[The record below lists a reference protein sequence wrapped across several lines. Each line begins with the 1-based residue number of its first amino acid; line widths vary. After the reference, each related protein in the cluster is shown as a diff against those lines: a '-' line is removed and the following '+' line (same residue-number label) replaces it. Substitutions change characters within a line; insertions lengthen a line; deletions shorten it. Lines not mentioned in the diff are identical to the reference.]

1 MQLTSEFADAP
12 NAVQTSR
19 VGSEDFSQTWR
30 DSAARTALAHA
41 VPKAGTLAP
50 HPGCNVSHLVP
61 STRVPKSG
69 TLVLH
74 PAPPTRELQAPP
86 RPLPRPPPHL
96 SHLPPPLGRTPFR
109 GRREANLGLA
119 PKHHVTKKLTNGARS
134 SARRFGGLRVPVCP
148 ARGLWGGRCDGD
160 WSGQKMPAGSLC
172 CFRANKIEGEARE
185 GSWTRPQERLVGKT
199 RLPGA
204 WA

>member
-12 NAVQTSR
+12 DAVQSSS

-30 DSAARTALAHA
+30 DSAARTAHAHA
-41 VPKAGTLAP
+41 VPKASTLAP
-50 HPGCNVSHLVP
+50 HPECRVSHLVP

-109 GRREANLGLA
+109 GRREANLRLA
-119 PKHHVTKKLTNGARS
+119 PKHHVTKKPANGARS

-148 ARGLWGGRCDGD
+148 ARRLGGRGGGD
-160 WSGQKMPAGSLC
+160 CATATGLAKRCRRGIYYASEPTKLRVKRGKEAGPGLR
-172 CFRANKIEGEARE
+172 RA
-185 GSWTRPQERLVGKT
+185 
-199 RLPGA
+199 
-204 WA
+204 